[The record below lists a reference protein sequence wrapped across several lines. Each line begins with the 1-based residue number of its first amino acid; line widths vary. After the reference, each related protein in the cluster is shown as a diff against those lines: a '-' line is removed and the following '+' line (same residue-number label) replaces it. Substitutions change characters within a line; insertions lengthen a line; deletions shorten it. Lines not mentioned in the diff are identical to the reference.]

1 MAKKNDL
8 TADEILARV
17 DSFEAAS
24 YGINDSSLTAD
35 RAEAFRFY
43 NGEKFGNELEGR
55 SQVVSRDVLDVIESA
70 LPQLLKVFVSG
81 DEVARFIP
89 RGPEDEEAAEQETM
103 AVNYYTT
110 EKNDGF
116 SIFYTWFKDALLSK
130 NGYVKVWW
138 EEEDETE
145 TESYQGL
152 TDEQLVLLLQDERIE
167 VVEHTAYPDP
177 IDQQQK
183 EQAIQELMAQGQQE
197 QVQQLMMQPPKSCH
211 DVKIEITETKGCIKI
226 DNVAPEDMLVSV
238 DTKTVSLHGA
248 NFVQHRSLM
257 TANQIEEQGWK
268 VPESAEQGNE
278 SWLQEEVISRNL
290 YNEREENKGID
301 QFLVKDTY
309 INLDGDLMRVV
320 IIGNEIVEQED
331 AEVIPFVCITPMI
344 MPHRHIGMSYSD
356 LTKDIQIIKST
367 LLRGQL
373 DAMYLANSP
382 RWAVSDRVN
391 LDDMLTSRPG
401 GVVRVQGEP
410 GSALFPLQ
418 SPPAPTTGFSLIE
431 YLDRAKGTRTGISEQ
446 MAGIDANALNKTA
459 MQANILQNNAQ
470 ERISLVARTFANTG
484 VKDLFMLVHRM
495 VRKYNTRPEIIRI
508 AQKWVT
514 VDPREWK
521 ERKDMSVS
529 VGLGTGNKDQQLA
542 HLMTIL
548 QAQREAIQIGVA
560 TPQNIYHALKKLT
573 QNAGFKSPEEF
584 WTDPGE
590 GPVQPPENPQLAIK
604 KMELEADAQKFQAQT
619 QVDQQEADKASQMEM
634 QKFQA
639 QVEIDQRQAEQLWQQ
654 EQLRSQNDV
663 EIERDKIRSQAELE
677 MWKAKLNAETQ
688 ILLEQIKAQ
697 NGMKLA
703 AFNVNAAKEGETLTE
718 MGDDGTERP
727 TSALA
732 GLVEAINNNLGSLLM
747 SQQQLMAHIA
757 RPKRIVRGADGRV
770 AGVE

>member
-1 MAKKNDL
+1 MAKKNAL
-8 TADEILARV
+8 TSDEILAKV
-17 DSFEAAS
+17 DAFEASS
-24 YGINDSSLTAD
+24 YGVNDSSLTAD

-43 NGEKFGNELEGR
+43 NGEKFGNEIEGR

-81 DEVARFIP
+81 DEVVRFVP
-89 RGPEDEEAAEQETM
+89 RGPEDEDAAEQET
-103 AVNYYTT
+103 AAANYFTM

-116 SIFYTWFKDALLSK
+116 TIFYTWFKDALLSK

-152 TDEQLVLLLQDERIE
+152 TDEQLALLLQDERIE

-177 IDQQQK
+177 VFLQQM
-183 EQAIQELMAQGQQE
+183 EGANQAQ
-197 QVQQLMMQPPKSCH
+197 MMQAGAPMLAPPMIH

-257 TANQIEEQGWK
+257 TANEIEEQGWK

-278 SWLQEEVISRNL
+278 SWLQEEAISRNL
-290 YNEREENKGID
+290 YNEREENRGID
-301 QFLVKDTY
+301 QYLVKDTY
-309 INLDGDLMRVV
+309 INLDGELTRIV
-320 IIGNEIVEQED
+320 IIGNEIVEQEE

-344 MPHRHIGMSYSD
+344 MPHRHVGMSYAD

-418 SPPAPTTGFSLIE
+418 SPPAPQTGFSLIE

-495 VRKYNTRPEIIRI
+495 VRKYNTRQEIIRLNN
-508 AQKWVT
+508 KWVT

-529 VGLGTGNKDQQLA
+529 VGLGTGNKDQQLG

-560 TPQNIYHALKKLT
+560 TPKNVYHALKKLT
-573 QNAGFKSPEEF
+573 QNAGFKAPEEF
-584 WTDPGE
+584 WTDPGDK
-590 GPVQPPENPQLAIK
+590 PVPPPPNPQVALK
-604 KMELEADAQKFQAQT
+604 QMELQADQQKFQAETQMKQQETDKQSQLDIQKFQAQAAI
-619 QVDQQEADKASQMEM
+619 DQQKADR
-634 QKFQA
+634 
-639 QVEIDQRQAEQLWQQ
+639 VWQQ
-654 EQLRSQNDV
+654 EQLRSSNDV
-663 EIERDKIRSQAELE
+663 AIEKEKIAAQMELERYKAELKAQTDLQIAQIQAEMQAQQME
-677 MWKAKLNAETQ
+677 RQWQMDQQRAAIDMKKHDDMVAAE
-688 ILLEQIKAQ
+688 
-697 NGMKLA
+697 N
-703 AFNVNAAKEGETLTE
+703 
-718 MGDDGTERP
+718 
-727 TSALA
+727 
-732 GLVEAINNNLGSLLM
+732 
-747 SQQQLMAHIA
+747 
-757 RPKRIVRGADGRV
+757 RPKTVVRDQSGRV
-770 AGVE
+770 SGVQ